1 MDATI
6 GRDDAY
12 GYDVAFQ
19 RDEDR
24 SLQVNLGFMAIRCS
38 RAVADLFRVA
48 GEVIAQKRPGSTG
61 DQRIVNRA
69 LAEPWFY
76 GTPRLR
82 WTVFPAEL
90 CTDTVADARGPR
102 RSFPWHVRV
111 AAATRLSAACPRR
124 GCGGAATRLR
134 RLCTLW
140 PRRRRDSSPQNSHE
154 AVAASPRLVSAECPR
169 RGRGGAATRLRGM

>member
-102 RSFPWHVRV
+102 RSFPRH
-111 AAATRLSAACPRR
+111 SASR
-124 GCGGAATRLR
+124 
-134 RLCTLW
+134 
-140 PRRRRDSSPQNSHE
+140 
-154 AVAASPRLVSAECPR
+154 PRLVSPR
-169 RGRGGAATRLRGM
+169 HVHVADAVAPRPVSADCARCGRGGAATRLRGM